1 MPSTA
6 AFRIKYP
13 STVVVNAASVTTCTI
28 DYLGTKG
35 LLVYKM
41 SCTVDAVNSYILLNS
56 GLLLAI
62 PADATLKLTVGP
74 ITNPRT

>member
-13 STVVVNAASVTTCTI
+13 TTVTVTAASVTTCSL
-28 DYLGTKG
+28 DYLGTP
-35 LLVYKM
+35 YQM
-41 SCTVDAVNSYILLNS
+41 SCSVDTVNSFILVNS
-56 GLLLAI
+56 GLLVAI

-74 ITNPRT
+74 IINPRT

>member
-1 MPSTA
+1 MPTTA

-13 STVVVNAASVTTCTI
+13 STVTVTSASVTTCKI
-28 DYLGTKG
+28 EYLGTA
-35 LLVYKM
+35 YPM
-41 SCTVDAVNSYILLNS
+41 SCSVDTVNSLILVNS
-56 GLLLAI
+56 GLLVAI

>member
-13 STVVVNAASVTTCTI
+13 STVTVTAASVTTCKI
-28 DYLGTKG
+28 EYLGTPY
-35 LLVYKM
+35 LM
-41 SCTVDAVNSYILLNS
+41 SCSVDTVNSFILVNS

>member
-1 MPSTA
+1 MPATA

-13 STVVVNAASVTTCTI
+13 STVTVTAASVTTCKI
-28 DYLGTKG
+28 EYLSTP
-35 LLVYKM
+35 YQM
-41 SCTVDAVNSYILLNS
+41 SCSVDIVNSFILVNS

-62 PADATLKLTVGP
+62 PADATVKLTVGP

>member
-13 STVVVNAASVTTCTI
+13 STVTVTAASVTTCKI
-28 DYLGTKG
+28 EYLSTP
-35 LLVYKM
+35 YTM
-41 SCTVDAVNSYILLNS
+41 SCSVDTVNSFILVNS